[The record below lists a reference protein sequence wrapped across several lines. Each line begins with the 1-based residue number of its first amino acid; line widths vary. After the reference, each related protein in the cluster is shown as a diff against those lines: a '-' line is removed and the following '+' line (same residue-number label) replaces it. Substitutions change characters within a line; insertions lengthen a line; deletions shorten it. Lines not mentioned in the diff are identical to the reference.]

1 MPTAA
6 AQLTKIL
13 RDFNTRYRASLSAV
27 VSRNG
32 VPIAWALPA
41 DMRPDNL
48 GTLTATILEASD
60 VIYSGLNHDPPK
72 RIILEAEKGTL
83 IAIGVGPKAFLVAM
97 IPGKVDTVTSALDQT
112 VSSIR
117 NLLQQEERATA
128 R

>member
-48 GTLTATILEASD
+48 GTLTATILEASE

-83 IAIGVGPKAFLVAM
+83 IAIGVGPKAFLVTM
-97 IPGKVDTVTSALDQT
+97 IPGQVATVRSALDETYSPIRRLLLHTQT
-112 VSSIR
+112 AS
-117 NLLQQEERATA
+117 
-128 R
+128 